1 VLVVVSRQWNFVRQ
15 ALNKVSLWACVRG
28 CDYMVLVDCGA
39 WLVCCEVA
47 RKLQSRGL
55 GCAAELPMFVGAPG
69 VNLTL
74 LGENDCMFLPTRHLY
89 YMF

>member
-1 VLVVVSRQWNFVRQ
+1 
-15 ALNKVSLWACVRG
+15 
-28 CDYMVLVDCGA
+28 
-39 WLVCCEVA
+39 
-47 RKLQSRGL
+47 
-55 GCAAELPMFVGAPG
+55 MFVGAPG